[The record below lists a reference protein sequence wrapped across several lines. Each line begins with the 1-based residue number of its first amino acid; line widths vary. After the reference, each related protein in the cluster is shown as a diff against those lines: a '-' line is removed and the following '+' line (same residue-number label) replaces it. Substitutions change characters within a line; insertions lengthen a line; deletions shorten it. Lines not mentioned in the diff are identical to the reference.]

1 MQRVLKKLYQCIT
14 NAKTQRERER
24 KEGARRGEY
33 LQYGQVP
40 KSHPR

>member
-14 NAKTQRERER
+14 NAKTERERE
-24 KEGARRGEY
+24 EGARRGEY
-33 LQYGQVP
+33 LQYGQGP

>member
-14 NAKTQRERER
+14 NAKTERE
-24 KEGARRGEY
+24 EGARRGEY